1 MPCKLQRREL
11 LSYFKYYSVKN
22 HEIYFACQQFCL
34 AYSENQ
40 SEEKGLELAKKF
52 IMGLAPL
59 FCFFSLGLD
68 TENTSIL
75 QKDAPVR
82 KFSHNSS
89 LPFDKDGRRKKS
101 NAVVE

>member
-1 MPCKLQRREL
+1 MNLFIVSLVWFGLFWKSIR
-11 LSYFKYYSVKN
+11 K
-22 HEIYFACQQFCL
+22 
-34 AYSENQ
+34 
-40 SEEKGLELAKKF
+40 KGLELAKKF
-52 IMGLAPL
+52 IMGLGLLL
-59 FCFFSLGLD
+59 FFLLSFFSLGLD

>member
-52 IMGLAPL
+52 IMGHGP
-59 FCFFSLGLD
+59 
-68 TENTSIL
+68 
-75 QKDAPVR
+75 
-82 KFSHNSS
+82 SS
-89 LPFDKDGRRKKS
+89 SSVF
-101 NAVVE
+101 